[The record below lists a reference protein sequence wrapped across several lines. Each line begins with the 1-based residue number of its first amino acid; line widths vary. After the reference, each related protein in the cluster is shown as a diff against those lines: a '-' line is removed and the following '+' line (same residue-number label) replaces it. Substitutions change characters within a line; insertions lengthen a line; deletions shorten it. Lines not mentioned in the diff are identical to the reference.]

1 MVIGMITTLNTT
13 LHTSSST
20 TRDAW
25 LELAHNI
32 ATDGIEHYESAVI
45 AIVAAST
52 ASRRGSLLARLVCD
66 PRTPAIARERA
77 FGRIAPDSDDLSAST
92 DADVNVHSIQVSAL
106 RQAS

>member
-1 MVIGMITTLNTT
+1 MVIDMITT

-32 ATDGIEHYESAVI
+32 ATDGIEHHESAVI
-45 AIVAAST
+45 AIVATSA

-77 FGRIAPDSDDLSAST
+77 FGRLVPCSAELSASV
-92 DADVNVHSIQVSAL
+92 DGGVNVHSIRVSTL

>member
-1 MVIGMITTLNTT
+1 MVIDMITTLNAT
-13 LHTSSST
+13 LNASSST
-20 TRDAW
+20 TRNAW

-32 ATDGIEHYESAVI
+32 ATDGIEHHESAVI
-45 AIVAAST
+45 AIVAASA

-77 FGRIAPDSDDLSAST
+77 FGRLVPDSDDLWAST
-92 DADVNVHSIQVSAL
+92 DVGVNVHSIQVSAL